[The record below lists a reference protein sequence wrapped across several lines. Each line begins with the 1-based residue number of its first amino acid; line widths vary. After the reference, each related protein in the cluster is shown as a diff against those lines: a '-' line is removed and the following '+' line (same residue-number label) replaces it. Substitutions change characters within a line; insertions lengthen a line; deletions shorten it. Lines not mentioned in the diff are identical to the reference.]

1 MAGSISKARNFAIYD
16 GLDPR
21 EIPSYGTAEAG
32 HYLGIPLATL
42 RSWVGGRY
50 YPTRK
55 GRKHFKPVL
64 SLPDKALP
72 LLSFINLVEAHVLD
86 AIRQIH
92 RVPLKNVRS
101 AIEYLMEKS
110 KYEHPLAEP
119 WFQTDGLN
127 LFIQESDR
135 LINVSQKGQFAMRE
149 IIKAYLRRVE
159 RDEAGLAQRLYPFT
173 RKLRLGKLS
182 EDPKIV
188 VIDPMISFGKP
199 SLARVFPQLS

>member
-1 MAGSISKARNFAIYD
+1 M
-16 GLDPR
+16 
-21 EIPSYGTAEAG
+21 
-32 HYLGIPLATL
+32 
-42 RSWVGGRY
+42 
-50 YPTRK
+50 
-55 GRKHFKPVL
+55 
-64 SLPDKALP
+64 
-72 LLSFINLVEAHVLD
+72 D